1 MFTEELLNIFYD
13 RVKLLLTTTH
23 SRTGRQTPQSD
34 IHIDGIYRFLALI
47 ILMGHDIWD
56 TIQDYW

>member
-1 MFTEELLNIFYD
+1 MYRGTNEYYFD
-13 RVKLLLTTTH
+13 RVKLLLPTTH

-34 IHIDGIYRFLALI
+34 NSIEEIYNFLAQ
-47 ILMGHDIWD
+47 ILLMVHDFQD